1 MKLRLLLSLLVAMML
16 FVKPALA
23 LQSTITEAEGNA
35 CMGDDKSRKQTE
47 DAALV
52 DAKKRAVEFAST
64 YIKGETEVKN
74 FALEKDLLS
83 AYTNAEVKVIQE
95 LGKAWYKDPSS
106 GDCLSV
112 KIKAEVT
119 PDARL
124 MERMTTSAPSAF
136 DDPSAP
142 LKVKAWTDKKA
153 YKEGDK
159 VKIYLRANKP
169 FYARVLYRDASGQT
183 IQLLPNPYRRDNYFN
198 GGALYEI
205 PAGNDKFE
213 LEVSPPFGDE
223 SIIVY
228 ASSSP
233 LGEIG
238 VEAQG
243 GVYAVTTQA
252 RDIGLKTRGIRL
264 REKIASS
271 GAPSPKAASEFFEDN
286 LVVKTEK

>member
-1 MKLRLLLSLLVAMML
+1 MNLRLTLPLLIVLFL
-16 FVKPALA
+16 FVKPAIA
-23 LQSTITEAEGNA
+23 LQSTITEAEGKA

-47 DAALV
+47 DAALQ

-64 YIKGETEVKN
+64 YIKSETEVKN

-83 AYTNAEVKVIQE
+83 AYSNAEVKVIQE
-95 LGKAWYKDPSS
+95 LAKAWYKDPAS

-119 PDARL
+119 PDARV
-124 MERMTTSAPSAF
+124 MERMTNSAPSAF

-142 LKVKAWTDKKA
+142 LKVKAWTDKKE
-153 YKEGDK
+153 YKDGDK
-159 VKIYLRANKP
+159 IKMYLRGNKP
-169 FYARVLYRDASGQT
+169 FYARVLYKDASGQM
-183 IQLLPNPYRRDNYFN
+183 IQLLPNPFRQDNYFN
-198 GGALYEI
+198 GGSLYEI

-213 LEVSPPFGDE
+213 LAISPPFGDE

-228 ASSSP
+228 ASSSQ

-238 VEAQG
+238 VQAEG

-252 RDIGLKTRGIRL
+252 PEIGLKTRGIRL
-264 REKIASS
+264 QAKPAQAGVSS
-271 GAPSPKAASEFFEDN
+271 KTAASEFFEDK
-286 LVVKTEK
+286 LVVKTGK

>member
-1 MKLRLLLSLLVAMML
+1 M
-16 FVKPALA
+16 
-23 LQSTITEAEGNA
+23 
-35 CMGDDKSRKQTE
+35 
-47 DAALV
+47 
-52 DAKKRAVEFAST
+52 
-64 YIKGETEVKN
+64 
-74 FALEKDLLS
+74 
-83 AYTNAEVKVIQE
+83 KVIQE

-119 PDARL
+119 PDAKL
-124 MERMTTSAPSAF
+124 MERMTASAASAF

-159 VKIYLRANKP
+159 VKVYLRGNKP
-169 FYARVLYRDASGQT
+169 FYARVLYKDASGQM

-205 PAGNDKFE
+205 PAGNDRFE

-223 SIIVY
+223 SVIVY

-233 LGEIG
+233 LGEIN
-238 VEAQG
+238 VQAQG
-243 GVYAVTTQA
+243 GVYSVLTRTP
-252 RDIGLKTRGIRL
+252 DVGLKTRGITL
-264 REKIASS
+264 LEKPASA
-271 GAPSPKAASEFFEDN
+271 GAPSKTAASEFFEDN
-286 LVVKTEK
+286 LVVKTGK